1 MKILVLNGSPRPK
14 GNTAGLVA
22 GFVRGAEES
31 GHTVTVAQVCRMHI
45 SGCLACEYCHQP
57 GSGHER
63 QCAQKDDMQQLYP
76 ALDEADML
84 VLASPIYY
92 HGFSGQLQC
101 ALNRIYALDR
111 PRRLRQAALIL
122 SSGDMDV
129 YEGAE
134 YEYRRSFLEYLGLEN
149 KGIYTFC
156 EARDVVAQKQEELYR
171 FGKSLTGNL

>member
-1 MKILVLNGSPRPK
+1 MKILVLNGSPRPE

-22 GFVRGAEES
+22 GFARGAEES
-31 GHTVTVAQVCRMHI
+31 GHAVTVARVCRMDI

-63 QCAQKDDMQQLYP
+63 QCVQKDDMQQLYP

-101 ALNRIYALDR
+101 ALNRIYALDK
-111 PRRLRQAALIL
+111 PKNLRKAALIL
-122 SSGDMDV
+122 SSGSDLV
-129 YEGAE
+129 YSGAIFE
-134 YEYRRSFLEYLGLEN
+134 YQNSFLQYLHLEDCGMFAAHGDEN
-149 KGIYTFC
+149 QSPEVLERLRQAG
-156 EARDVVAQKQEELYR
+156 R
-171 FGKSLTGNL
+171 SLKD

>member
-1 MKILVLNGSPRPK
+1 MKILVLDGSPRPK
-14 GNTAGLVA
+14 GNTASLVA

-31 GHTVTVAQVCRMHI
+31 GNTVTVARVCQMHI
-45 SGCLACEYCHQP
+45 SGCLACEYCHQS

-122 SSGDMDV
+122 SSGDADV

-149 KGIYTFC
+149 MGIYTFC
-156 EARDVVAQKQEELYR
+156 EARDVLAQKQEELYR
-171 FGKSLTGNL
+171 FGKSLTGNP

>member
-84 VLASPIYY
+84 VLPPFITMAS
-92 HGFSGQLQC
+92 
-101 ALNRIYALDR
+101 
-111 PRRLRQAALIL
+111 AA
-122 SSGDMDV
+122 SSSVPSTASMRWTGPA
-129 YEGAE
+129 GCGK
-134 YEYRRSFLEYLGLEN
+134 RRSSFLPGMRMCTRGRN
-149 KGIYTFC
+149 MN
-156 EARDVVAQKQEELYR
+156 
-171 FGKSLTGNL
+171 TGALFWNIWAWKIRASIPFAKPGM